1 MKSSSNFNGWKITQ
15 LGNICDISSSKRIF
29 ASEYKTSGIPFYRGK
44 EIIEKF
50 NKKPISTEL
59 FISPERFNE
68 INNKFG
74 VPKEG
79 DILLTSVGTL
89 GIPYLVG
96 NEDFYFKDG
105 NLNWFKQ
112 FKSCNSRFLF
122 FWFQSPFA
130 KHQIETKSIGSTQK
144 ALTIDIL
151 KNFTIHLPPIKV
163 QNKIVAIL
171 SSIDDKI
178 ELNNK
183 INRNLEAQAQAIFKS
198 WFIDFEPFKNG
209 KFIDSELGKIPE
221 GWKVES
227 IYSISEVI
235 YGAPFSSNLFN
246 NKQLGTPIIRI
257 RDLPNEASNT
267 YTTESHP
274 KGYLIKQGDIVVGM
288 DGEFKAYLWGGDNAW
303 LNQRICVFKSKLN
316 VSTAFV
322 MFSIVPLLNEVES
335 SELAT
340 TVIHLGKND
349 IDRFKIILPKLNI
362 LKEFNR
368 ISIPIFDAI
377 IKNKRESQRLAQ
389 LRDTLLP
396 KLMSGEVN
404 ISDFIG

>member
-105 NLNWFKQ
+105 NLTWFKQ

-151 KNFTIHLPPIKV
+151 KSFTIHLPPIKV

>member
-1 MKSSSNFNGWKITQ
+1 MTKCKELPLDDIVTMIDYRGKTPKKS
-15 LGNICDISSSKRIF
+15 
-29 ASEYKTSGIPFYRGK
+29 TSGIPLITAK
-44 EIIEKF
+44 IIK
-50 NKKPISTEL
+50 NGRIYTPTE
-59 FISPERFNE
+59 FISEDEYVERMTRGFPQ
-68 INNKFG
+68 I
-74 VPKEG
+74 G
-79 DILLTSVGTL
+79 DILITTEAPLGEVAELRDAHVAMGQRIITMHANKNLICGKYLKYYLLSHEGQSKLRQRESGTTVT
-89 GIPYLVG
+89 GI
-96 NEDFYFKDG
+96 
-105 NLNWFKQ
+105 KQ
-112 FKSCNSRFLF
+112 AELRKVLI
-122 FWFQSPFA
+122 P
-130 KHQIETKSIGSTQK
+130 
-144 ALTIDIL
+144 
-151 KNFTIHLPPIKV
+151 LPPLYV
-163 QNKIVAIL
+163 QQRISRIL
-171 SSIDDKI
+171 DTLDDKI
-178 ELNNK
+178 ELNEK
-183 INRNLEAQAQAIFKS
+183 INQNLEAQAQAIFKS

-396 KLMSGEVN
+396 KLMSGEIDV
-404 ISDFIG
+404 SDVAV

>member
-1 MKSSSNFNGWKITQ
+1 MENLNTYTLEELSIGKGRYGIPAPAIPFNSSKYTYLRITDINDDGSLNKENLMSVDAKNIDNFVLRKNDIVFARTGNSTGRSYFYDGSDGKLVYAGFLVKFSIDEKKVNPRILKYYTHSKRYFDWIHSFDTGGTR
-15 LGNICDISSSKRIF
+15 GNIN
-29 ASEYKTSGIPFYRGK
+29 AKTYGK
-44 EIIEKF
+44 M
-50 NKKPISTEL
+50 PIT
-59 FISPERFNE
+59 
-68 INNKFG
+68 
-74 VPKEG
+74 
-79 DILLTSVGTL
+79 
-89 GIPYLVG
+89 
-96 NEDFYFKDG
+96 
-105 NLNWFKQ
+105 
-112 FKSCNSRFLF
+112 
-122 FWFQSPFA
+122 
-130 KHQIETKSIGSTQK
+130 
-144 ALTIDIL
+144 
-151 KNFTIHLPPIKV
+151 LPPRWI
-163 QNKIVAIL
+163 QNKIVNIL
-171 SSIDDKI
+171 KSLDDKI

-198 WFIDFEPFKNG
+198 WFIDFEPFKNS

>member
-1 MKSSSNFNGWKITQ
+1 MKNNWKEVR
-15 LGNICDISSSKRIF
+15 LGDICELNYGKSLVASKRVQGDIPVF
-29 ASEYKTSGIPFYRGK
+29 ASAGIVGWHN
-44 EIIEKF
+44 I
-50 NKKPISTEL
+50 PISTDPG
-59 FISPERFNE
+59 IIIGR
-68 INNKFG
+68 KG
-74 VPKEG
+74 
-79 DILLTSVGTL
+79 SVGTVYYSSK
-89 GIPYLVG
+89 PYYCIDTAYYIKPSQNYHL
-96 NEDFYFKDG
+96 K
-105 NLNWFKQ
+105 
-112 FKSCNSRFLF
+112 FLYY
-122 FWFQSPFA
+122 
-130 KHQIETKSIGSTQK
+130 
-144 ALTIDIL
+144 LL
-151 KNFTIHLPPIKV
+151 KNLKLDKLNSDSAVPGLNRDNAYSQTFYLPPLDE
-163 QNKIVAIL
+163 QRKIAGVL
-171 SSIDDKI
+171 SALDDKI

-316 VSTAFV
+316 ISTAFV
-322 MFSIVPLLNEVES
+322 MFSIVPLLNEVER

-404 ISDFIG
+404 TSDFVG

>member
-1 MKSSSNFNGWKITQ
+1 MTKCKELPLDDIVTMIDYRGKTPKKS
-15 LGNICDISSSKRIF
+15 
-29 ASEYKTSGIPFYRGK
+29 TSGIPLITAK
-44 EIIEKF
+44 IIK
-50 NKKPISTEL
+50 NGRIYTPTE
-59 FISPERFNE
+59 FISEDEYVERMTR
-68 INNKFG
+68 G
-74 VPKEG
+74 VPQIG
-79 DILLTSVGTL
+79 DILITTEAPLGEVAELRDAHVAMGQRIITMHANKNLICGKYLKYYLLSHEGQSKLRQRESGTTVT
-89 GIPYLVG
+89 GI
-96 NEDFYFKDG
+96 
-105 NLNWFKQ
+105 KQ
-112 FKSCNSRFLF
+112 AELRKVLI
-122 FWFQSPFA
+122 P
-130 KHQIETKSIGSTQK
+130 
-144 ALTIDIL
+144 
-151 KNFTIHLPPIKV
+151 LPPLYV
-163 QNKIVAIL
+163 QQRISRIL
-171 SSIDDKI
+171 DTLDDKI
-178 ELNNK
+178 ELNEK
-183 INRNLEAQAQAIFKS
+183 INQNLEAQAQAIFKS

-316 VSTAFV
+316 ISTAFV
-322 MFSIVPLLNEVES
+322 MFSIVPLLNEVER

-396 KLMSGEVN
+396 KLMSGEIDV
-404 ISDFIG
+404 SDVAV

>member
-105 NLNWFKQ
+105 NLTWFKQ

-151 KNFTIHLPPIKV
+151 KSFTIHLPPIKV

-209 KFIDSELGKIPE
+209 KFIDSELGRIPE

-396 KLMSGEVN
+396 KLMSGEIDV
-404 ISDFIG
+404 SDVAV

>member
-105 NLNWFKQ
+105 NLTWFKQ

-151 KNFTIHLPPIKV
+151 KSFTIHLPPIKV

-198 WFIDFEPFKNG
+198 WFIDFEPFKNS

-288 DGEFKAYLWGGDNAW
+288 DDTRSRVLWGGDNAW

>member
-1 MKSSSNFNGWKITQ
+1 MKNSCKYIKLGDICEKITK
-15 LGNICDISSSKRIF
+15 GTTPSTYGYPFISS
-29 ASEYKTSGIPFYRGK
+29 
-44 EIIEKF
+44 
-50 NKKPISTEL
+50 
-59 FISPERFNE
+59 
-68 INNKFG
+68 G
-74 VPKEG
+74 VNYIKAESITKEG
-79 DILLTSVGTL
+79 RINPSSFVYISEEAHQKLKRSQIKLNDVLFTMAGIFL
-89 GIPYLVG
+89 G
-96 NEDFYFKDG
+96 K
-105 NLNWFKQ
+105 
-112 FKSCNSRFLF
+112 
-122 FWFQSPFA
+122 
-130 KHQIETKSIGSTQK
+130 
-144 ALTIDIL
+144 
-151 KNFTIHLPPIKV
+151 
-163 QNKIVAIL
+163 VAIL
-171 SSIDDKI
+171 KDKSMLPANTNQAVAIIRISYRCANPFYVYYFLQQDSITRYVNSSTGQSAQPNINLNEISNLRIRLPSIDIQNCIVNILRSLDDKI

>member
-105 NLNWFKQ
+105 NLTWFKQ

-396 KLMSGEVN
+396 KLMSGETLV
-404 ISDFIG
+404 S